1 MREEAEEGGEE
12 IDEEETQGMR
22 RGRRRGVA
30 FLAMMTGIA
39 LRESVIDTLR
49 RLPSSLE

>member
-39 LRESVIDTLR
+39 LRESVIDTL
-49 RLPSSLE
+49 SVMTSVV

>member
-12 IDEEETQGMR
+12 IDEEETQNEE
-22 RGRRRGVA
+22 RGEAGVA

-39 LRESVIDTLR
+39 LRESVIDTL
-49 RLPSSLE
+49 SVMTSVV

>member
-22 RGRRRGVA
+22 RGERLESH
-30 FLAMMTGIA
+30 FL
-39 LRESVIDTLR
+39 R
-49 RLPSSLE
+49 